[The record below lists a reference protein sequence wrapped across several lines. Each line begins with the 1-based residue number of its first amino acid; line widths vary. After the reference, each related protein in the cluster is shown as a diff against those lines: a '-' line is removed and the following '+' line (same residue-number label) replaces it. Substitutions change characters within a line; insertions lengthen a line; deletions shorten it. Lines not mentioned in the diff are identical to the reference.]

1 LHGHIVATLGG
12 YSLLEGRRGRDEA
25 WSPSNRAIDVDGT
38 NVLFLDMT
46 GITYT
51 ETTCKS
57 ALNRVRGMPF
67 SWSLNPYRGCTHSC
81 HYCYARATHAHLG
94 LNADEDFETRIV
106 VKTNFPEILR
116 AELGA
121 RSWRREKVA
130 IGTATDPYQPCEGR
144 YRLTRRVLQALV
156 DYRTPASI
164 VTKSTL
170 VLRDLD
176 FLVELEGVA
185 GARVNFT
192 ITTLDRELWRAVEP
206 GTPPPAKRLEVLRR
220 LVDAGVPCGVYLAPI
235 LPGLTDSAAAIDEV
249 AAAAREHG
257 ATRFWAGPL
266 RLAPLVKEHYLGW
279 LEEFR
284 PELLPRYQRAY
295 PRADAPRLYKEWLDV
310 RIAEARA
317 RHGFLEE
324 SSQPSRLLANRRDA
338 TQLALAL

>member
-1 LHGHIVATLGG
+1 V
-12 YSLLEGRRGRDEA
+12 LELTESSA
-25 WSPSNRAIDVDGT
+25 AIDST
-38 NVLFLDMT
+38 RTSVLFLGMAKV
-46 GITYT
+46 TYT
-51 ETTCKS
+51 ETPCKS

-106 VKTNFPEILR
+106 VKTNFPAILR

-121 RSWRREKVA
+121 RSWRRDEVA
-130 IGTATDPYQPCEGR
+130 IGTATDPYQPGEGR
-144 YRLTRRVLQALV
+144 YRPMRGVLQALV
-156 DYRTPASI
+156 DHRTPASI

-176 FLVELEGVA
+176 LLIALERVA

-192 ITTLDRELWRAVEP
+192 ITTLDYELWRAVEP
-206 GTPPPAKRLEVLRR
+206 GTPPPTKRLEVLRR

-235 LPGLTDSAAAIDEV
+235 LPGLTDSEASIDAV

-279 LEEFR
+279 IQEFR
-284 PELLPRYQRAY
+284 PDLMPRYRRAY
-295 PRADAPRLYKEWLDV
+295 PRADAPRVYKDWLDA
-310 RIAEARA
+310 RIAEVRA
-317 RHGFLEE
+317 RHGYGEDG
-324 SSQPSRLLANRRDA
+324 SRQSRSLRGDIRSDGTVNELDA